1 MDVIVNSCHV
11 LDAGLAHLD
20 AGLINL
26 FWYTWVYSAVDV
38 LSLPLV
44 VLISLFLSFINI
56 KPQLVKATP
65 QYQMEWQQYK
75 S

>member
-1 MDVIVNSCHV
+1 MDVINNWCHV
-11 LDAGLAHLD
+11 FDAGLAHLD

-26 FWYTWVYSAVDV
+26 FWYTLVYSAVYV
-38 LSLPLV
+38 LSLPSV

-56 KPQLVKATP
+56 APQLIKATP
-65 QYQMEWQQYK
+65 QYQMDWQQYK